1 MEDRDER
8 LGEQEEVG
16 DRREARRIGGGGR
29 QMRGE
34 ENRGG
39 CEKILHC
46 TACTHTYVRGRRETE
61 EVED

>member
-1 MEDRDER
+1 MR
-8 LGEQEEVG
+8 GEEN
-16 DRREARRIGGGGR
+16 RRRWETEMRRTEGGGR